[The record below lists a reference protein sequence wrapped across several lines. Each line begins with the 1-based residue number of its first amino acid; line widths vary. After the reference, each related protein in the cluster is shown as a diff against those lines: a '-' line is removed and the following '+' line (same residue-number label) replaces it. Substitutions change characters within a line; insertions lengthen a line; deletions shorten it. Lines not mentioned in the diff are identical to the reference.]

1 MTQRHNDNLPERNM
15 SILPESVQA
24 YIGME
29 TTEVACEVVERGAV
43 RRYAQAVMDE
53 DPIYREPCAANAR
66 CGGPVAPALYPMYM
80 INWRQ
85 FGDADSVQRHAQNP
99 HFDGTA
105 GLLRG
110 LPEIEPLKHLAVLN
124 GGSEIEFYRYAR
136 HGETVKLRSRY
147 ADIVEKQTSKGPMVI
162 VTSENDYLTGDG
174 ELLLRVRRS
183 SLRRPA

>member
-1 MTQRHNDNLPERNM
+1 MAQRHNDKLPERNV
-15 SILPESVQA
+15 SILPASVKA

-43 RRYAQAVMDE
+43 RRFAQAVMDE
-53 DPIYREPCAANAR
+53 DPIYREPCAANAH

-85 FGDADSVQRHAQNP
+85 FGDADCVQQHAQDP

-110 LPEIEPLKHLAVLN
+110 LPEIEPPLSTARCFS
-124 GGSEIEFYRYAR
+124 GSISGRP
-136 HGETVKLRSRY
+136 RSRP
-147 ADIVEKQTSKGPMVI
+147 AVPSKCGSCACCCTESASPNWRQLIMYIGYRAGATGPPQCAFAAQG
-162 VTSENDYLTGDG
+162 S
-174 ELLLRVRRS
+174 R
-183 SLRRPA
+183 